1 MKFYTFWLLC
11 LLPFLIFGQNK
22 FEITQK
28 TEVAGLPFELV
39 NNLIILK
46 VNINGMDLN
55 MVFDTGV
62 KQTLLINLKSVD
74 SLKLKN
80 VKKRLFTGVGKDH
93 NLVEGLSS
101 PHNKINLQNQ
111 IYNTDALIYIITG
124 AAFHFSENIGVNI
137 NGLIGGDLV
146 KDYIVQIDYKRKRL
160 YFYKHQNF
168 NQRLLRKYRKYP
180 IQIIRGQPYIYT
192 YVQTTKKSKRVDSLK
207 LLIDT
212 GNSDA
217 LWFFNRHKIRLPK
230 NQKTVT
236 DYFGLG
242 FSGEITGDRAK
253 IYKFGLDKKIRFKHV
268 YIGLPDSIYFKNI
281 IQNHAFD
288 GLLGN
293 EILRRFYVIF
303 DYRNQVIYLKK
314 YHRKYREHF
323 LFNDTGMYL
332 AYDGKI
338 PVKVKK
344 LVTNFES
351 KSDGNAISIYQENNY
366 LYSYQMQDR
375 IIINYIRR
383 DSPADRAGLIRGD
396 MLLKINGNDVY
407 QYRLDELEKRFFYHN
422 QKHLEFTVKR
432 KGLILTFKVYNTRQ
446 L

>member
-1 MKFYTFWLLC
+1 MRYNKFWILWC
-11 LLPFLIFGQNK
+11 LPFWVLGQNK
-22 FEITQK
+22 FELTQK
-28 TEVAGLPFELV
+28 TEVADIPFELV

-46 VNINGMDLN
+46 VEVNGMDLN

-74 SLKLKN
+74 SLKLK
-80 VKKRLFTGVGKDH
+80 KIEKRLFTGIGKEH
-93 NLVEGLSS
+93 NFVEGLSS

-124 AAFHFSENIGVNI
+124 ADFHFSENIGINI

-146 KDYIVQIDYKRKRL
+146 KDFIVQVDYKRKRL
-160 YFYKHQNF
+160 HFYKHKNF
-168 NQRLLRKYRKYP
+168 NQRFLRRYRKYP

-192 YVQTTKKSKRVDSLK
+192 YVQTTKKSQHVDSLK

-217 LWFFNRHKIRLPK
+217 LWFFNRYKIKLPK

-281 IQNHAFD
+281 IKNHAFD

-293 EILRRFYVIF
+293 EVLRRFFVIF
-303 DYRNQVIYLKK
+303 DYRNQAIYLKK
-314 YHRKYREHF
+314 YRKSYREQF

-344 LVTNFES
+344 LITNFES
-351 KSDGNAISIYQENNY
+351 KSEGKTINIYQENTY
-366 LYSYQMQDR
+366 LYHYQMVDR
-375 IIINYIRR
+375 IIINYIRK
-383 DSPADRAGLIRGD
+383 DSPADRAGLMVGD
-396 MLLKINGNDVY
+396 ILLKINSKDVY

-432 KGLILTFKVYNTRQ
+432 KGLILTFKVYNTNQ

>member
-1 MKFYTFWLLC
+1 MKFYVFW
-11 LLPFLIFGQNK
+11 FLWGLSFCVFGQNK
-22 FEITQK
+22 FILTRE
-28 TEVAGLPFELV
+28 TEVATIPFELV
-39 NNLIILK
+39 SNLIILK
-46 VNINGMDLN
+46 VEVNGMDLN

-62 KQTLLINLKSVD
+62 KQTILINLKSLD
-74 SLKLKN
+74 SLNLKN
-80 VKKRLFTGVGKDH
+80 VKKRLFTGIGKKR

-111 IYNTDALIYIITG
+111 ISNTDALIYIITG
-124 AAFHFSENIGVNI
+124 AEFHFSENIGVNI

-146 KDYIVQIDYKRKRL
+146 KDYIVQIDYKRKHL
-160 YFYKHQNF
+160 HFYKHQNI
-168 NQRLLRKYRKYP
+168 NQRLLKKYRKYS

-192 YVQTTKKSKRVDSLK
+192 FLQTTKKTQRVDSLN

-212 GNSDA
+212 GNSNA
-217 LWFFNRHKIRLPK
+217 VWIFNRQKIKLPV

-253 IYKFGLDKKIRFKHV
+253 IYKFGLDKKFRFKQV

-293 EILRRFYVIF
+293 EVLRRFFIIF
-303 DYRNQVIYLKK
+303 DYRNQAIYLKK
-314 YHRKYREHF
+314 YRKSYREPF

-338 PVKVKK
+338 PVKLKK

-351 KSDGNAISIYQENNY
+351 ETEANVINIYQENTFVY
-366 LYSYQMQDR
+366 RYQMVDR
-375 IIINYIRR
+375 IIINYIRKN
-383 DSPADRAGLIRGD
+383 SPADRAGLMAGD
-396 MLLKINGNDVY
+396 ILLKINSKDVY

-432 KGLILTFKVYNTRQ
+432 KALILTFKVYNTNQ